1 LSTMFTAPVAAP
13 AAVGQNS
20 TLRVQLAPGASE
32 VSQLPIPP
40 NANGPLMVM
49 LLKFSAELPELVTL
63 GYWRALV
70 VPTVLAEK
78 LSVAGDSLTWGDEE

>member
-1 LSTMFTAPVAAP
+1 MVTAPAAAP

-49 LLKFSAELPELVTL
+49 LPNFNWELLKLVTL
-63 GYWRALV
+63 GYCSVLV

-78 LSVAGDSLTWGDEE
+78 LNDEGVNFTRGEED

>member
-1 LSTMFTAPVAAP
+1 MVTAPAAAP
-13 AAVGQNS
+13 AAVGINC
-20 TLRVQLAPGASE
+20 TLRVQLAPGASV

-49 LLKFSAELPELVTL
+49 LPKFKAELPELVTL

-78 LSVAGDSLTWGDEE
+78 LSDAGDSLT